1 MTALLFESVG
11 VRFPLYYSVERSFKR
26 RLVAQ
31 GGGATRVQALEGVSF
46 GLPKGSCTALLGG
59 NAAGKS
65 TLLRV
70 AAGLLA
76 PASGRVE
83 RCGPAFALLGIGFG
97 LDQDFSAR
105 QNAIGYGL
113 LAGHDLATSRRLADR
128 AIAEGELGEFADHPL
143 ARLGPGHRL
152 RLGLSLARALGAEI
166 LVLDEVLEHAGPE
179 VTHQLE
185 DYCKQ
190 GPARNGAVLIVER
203 AASLLRRLCDRALVL
218 EEGRLTDQGD
228 VDRVLQRHAGR
239 YTL

>member
-1 MTALLFESVG
+1 MSALLFQSVS
-11 VRFPLYYSVERSFKR
+11 VQFPLYYSAERSFKR
-26 RLVAQ
+26 RLVPL
-31 GGGATRVQALEGVSF
+31 GGGTTRVQALKDINLD
-46 GLPKGSCTALLGG
+46 LPKGSCTALLGG

-76 PASGRVE
+76 PTSGRIE
-83 RCGPAFALLGIGFG
+83 RSGPAFALLGIGFG

-113 LAGHDLATSRRLADR
+113 LAGHDLGASRRLAGR
-128 AIAEGELGEFADHPL
+128 AVAMGELGEFADQPL

-152 RLGLSLARALGAEI
+152 RLGICLARVLEAEI

-179 VTHQLE
+179 VTQQVE
-185 DYCKQ
+185 DYCRQ
-190 GPARNGAVLIVER
+190 GPAKNGAVLIVER
-203 AASLLRRLCDRALVL
+203 AASLLRRLCDRAMVL
-218 EEGRLTDQGD
+218 EEGRLADDGD
-228 VDRVLQRHAGR
+228 IDRVLQRHAGR